1 MLFGTVYISNSWNIF
16 IGCPRV
22 HGDEEEDNI
31 DDVENEFNFENDRV
45 KHDFQCYGFDYF
57 EQHMPSR
64 DSRHQLPQVPLP
76 SVMHMHYHV
85 MVL

>member
-1 MLFGTVYISNSWNIF
+1 MQLFL

-31 DDVENEFNFENDRV
+31 DDVENEFSFHNDRV
-45 KHDFQCYGFDYF
+45 KHDFQSYGFDYF
-57 EQHMPSR
+57 EQHMSSCDSR
-64 DSRHQLPQVPLP
+64 DQLPLP

-85 MVL
+85 MVLLSMIM